1 VNRQSRFQNFLF
13 VGQGNDIQT
22 QMAEAFAKLLLAPL
36 SVGVRS
42 AGVRPTRLH
51 PMAIEVM
58 AEVGIDIS
66 TQRSKPLDAIEPST
80 IDKIVLVEPGLAIPE
95 SFSAARCVQWQLNVP
110 YIGSMSSAIV
120 RRNFRQARDD
130 VEMAVLKLIAR
141 ALNYTT

>member
-95 SFSAARCVQWQLNVP
+95 SCYAARGVQRQFNVTN
-110 YIGSMSSAIV
+110 I
-120 RRNFRQARDD
+120 
-130 VEMAVLKLIAR
+130 
-141 ALNYTT
+141 